1 VQSWRFLAIAPL
13 AGLLATGCATVAEKP
28 WVQSAEHTSEKA
40 VTVAAKASRAAASLA
55 ATQAA
60 AAYQRMQHYL
70 AEKDVLKTFTDAGE
84 HSEVEVL
91 AVLHRATAAGSTARP
106 GNAAAPTPG
115 AAPALPT
122 RYAGQ
127 LRWPLDAGVV
137 SSEFGARWGKLH
149 KGIDIA
155 ADTGEPVYAVA
166 DGTVIYAGSGLR
178 GYGNVVIIQHDSK
191 LSTLY
196 AHNSELKVKQG
207 DRVTQGMLLALL
219 GSTGRSTGPHVHFEI
234 REGDAAVNPRSVLP
248 ASKLA
253 DAGGEAAIGA
263 PDLLARQ

>member
-1 VQSWRFLAIAPL
+1 MQSWPSLLIASL
-13 AGLLATGCATVAEKP
+13 IGLLATGCASVAEKP
-28 WVQSAEHTSEKA
+28 WYQSAQQTSEQA

-70 AEKDVLKTFTDAGE
+70 AEKNVLKTFTDAGE

-91 AVLHRATAAGSTARP
+91 AVLHRAAATGSSP
-106 GNAAAPTPG
+106 GSGKGGPPVSG
-115 AAPALPT
+115 AAPALPA
-122 RYAGQ
+122 RYAGH

-166 DGTVIYAGSGLR
+166 DGAVIYAGSGLR
-178 GYGNVVIIQHDSK
+178 GYGNVVIIQHDSQ

-234 REGDAAVNPRSVLP
+234 REGDTAVNPRAVLP

-253 DAGGEAAIGA
+253 DAGGQAAIGV
-263 PDLLARQ
+263 PELLARQ